1 MEAAAAFPHDI
12 GAAELVLL
20 DELRS
25 AAAWQ
30 LPAELQ
36 PPPFPDAPP
45 GLRDVRDYKVA
56 AGGSDRLGMASP
68 FNIKAESLT
77 LLNFTRDEVAS
88 LYAQRTSRG
97 SAKTPG
103 GRDIAVI
110 RA

>member
-1 MEAAAAFPHDI
+1 MQSAPPIGKTTTLLTLAQDLAKACKYSALLVSMEAGAAFPHDI

-45 GLRDVRDYKVA
+45 S
-56 AGGSDRLGMASP
+56 AGFLSP
-68 FNIKAESLT
+68 
-77 LLNFTRDEVAS
+77 
-88 LYAQRTSRG
+88 
-97 SAKTPG
+97 
-103 GRDIAVI
+103 
-110 RA
+110 